1 MKKTALAAAAAC
13 ALVLPA
19 LAANGI
25 VISLKSTANG
35 GPPVTNQIQIDP
47 NHMRAEVT
55 GASGAKSAVVFDGVK
70 QVMDIVDV
78 EKKTYFEITKSDV
91 DGMAAQLSS
100 AMSQMQQQMANLP
113 PEQRARIEAMM
124 KGRGMPGVTAP
135 ASKPFYKK
143 TGSATVGKWKCDL
156 YEGYEGERKTS
167 EVCAASPSALGLT
180 DSDFTI
186 SKQVAEFF
194 GKLFPQ
200 RANEMFSIGSVADRG
215 YDGVPVR
222 TTIYNEGGRVTTT
235 ELTDVS
241 RQNIPESTFTVPAG
255 FQKTDSPLAGRGRR
269 GGQ

>member
-1 MKKTALAAAAAC
+1 MKKTAFAAAAAC
-13 ALVLPA
+13 VLVLPVY
-19 LAANGI
+19 AANGI
-25 VISLKSTANG
+25 VVSLKSTANG
-35 GPPVTNQIQIDP
+35 GQAVTNQIQIDP

-55 GASGAKSAVVFDGVK
+55 SPTGAKSAVMFDGAK

-91 DGMAAQLSS
+91 DAIAGQLSS
-100 AMSQMQQQMANLP
+100 VMSQMQQQMANLP
-113 PEQRARIEAMM
+113 PDQRARVEAMM
-124 KGRGMPGVTAP
+124 KGRGMPGTPTPAP
-135 ASKPFYKK
+135 KPVYKK
-143 TGSATVGKWKCDL
+143 TGSATVGKWKCDV

-180 DSDFTI
+180 DNDFAI

-194 GKLFPQ
+194 GKMFPQ
-200 RANEMFSIGSVADRG
+200 RANEMFSIGTIAGRG

-222 TTIYNEGGRVTTT
+222 TTIYGEGGRVTTT

-241 RQNIPESTFTVPAG
+241 RQNIPESTFAVPAG
-255 FQKTDSPLAGRGRR
+255 FQKMDSPFAGRGRR